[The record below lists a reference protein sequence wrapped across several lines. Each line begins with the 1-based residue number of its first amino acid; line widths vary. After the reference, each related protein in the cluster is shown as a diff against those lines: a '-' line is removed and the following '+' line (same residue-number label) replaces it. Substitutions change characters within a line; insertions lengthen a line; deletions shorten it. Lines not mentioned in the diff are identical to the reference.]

1 MWSPRAE
8 IDLFQIMEFYKMRNG
23 NSNYSARIYSRI
35 KRALIILKQFP
46 GIGANTD
53 ILNVKNL
60 ILGEFCLFYK
70 IENNSIEIL
79 SVWDS
84 KQNPENLNL

>member
-1 MWSPRAE
+1 M
-8 IDLFQIMEFYKMRNG
+8 
-23 NSNYSARIYSRI
+23 
-35 KRALIILKQFP
+35 IILKQFP